1 VNERATRIVLAVVTV
16 VVLLAVLAFIAVSRD
31 VPPIEDAPP
40 PAYPQTPAEPRA
52 ALRYDTEYPA
62 IGYATTARTDAV
74 AELEARLA
82 SGAAVLEHDASRGY
96 LAGLLGAL
104 DIGVE
109 SQVLVFSKTSVQA
122 QIITATTPRAI
133 YFNDDT
139 YVGWVPGSRTLEIA
153 SLDPRL
159 GPVFYTLAQDSAAPV
174 GFERHLG
181 ECLRCHDSYSLTGGG
196 VPRFITGSGYTDV
209 AGNLVAHEGWI
220 LTSDRTPLK
229 SRWGGWYVSGYHG
242 EQVHLGNIAV
252 HDVAELLELETLR
265 TGNLENLDKV
275 LDTSAYLSNKSDIVA
290 LLVLEHQVRVQ
301 NAITRVNYD
310 VRTLL
315 EGPPRAPDAPPV
327 GASSA
332 RDLRA
337 GRDNPVGASSARD
350 LPARI
355 AELAEPLVE
364 ALFLAGEIDLTDR
377 ISGTS
382 GFAAAF
388 EARGPRDSNGRS
400 LRELDLT
407 TRLFKYP
414 LSYAIYSHAFDALPA
429 EAKDYVYARI
439 REILAGDDESEAFA
453 RLSAADRAA
462 ILEILR
468 DTKPDFAATLL

>member
-1 VNERATRIVLAVVTV
+1 
-16 VVLLAVLAFIAVSRD
+16 
-31 VPPIEDAPP
+31 
-40 PAYPQTPAEPRA
+40 
-52 ALRYDTEYPA
+52 
-62 IGYATTARTDAV
+62 
-74 AELEARLA
+74 
-82 SGAAVLEHDASRGY
+82 
-96 LAGLLGAL
+96 
-104 DIGVE
+104 
-109 SQVLVFSKTSVQA
+109 
-122 QIITATTPRAI
+122 
-133 YFNDDT
+133 
-139 YVGWVPGSRTLEIA
+139 
-153 SLDPRL
+153 
-159 GPVFYTLAQDSAAPV
+159 
-174 GFERHLG
+174 
-181 ECLRCHDSYSLTGGG
+181 
-196 VPRFITGSGYTDV
+196 
-209 AGNLVAHEGWI
+209 
-220 LTSDRTPLK
+220 
-229 SRWGGWYVSGYHG
+229 
-242 EQVHLGNIAV
+242 
-252 HDVAELLELETLR
+252 LR

-439 REILAGDDESEAFA
+439 REILAGEDESEAFA

>member
-1 VNERATRIVLAVVTV
+1 MNERTTRIVLTVATV

-40 PAYPQTPAEPRA
+40 PVYPQTSAEPRA

-332 RDLRA
+332 RDL
-337 GRDNPVGASSARD
+337 
-350 LPARI
+350 PARI

-468 DTKPDFAATLL
+468 DTKPDFAATVL

>member
-1 VNERATRIVLAVVTV
+1 MNERTTRIVLTVATV

-40 PAYPQTPAEPRA
+40 PVYPQTSAEPRA

-96 LAGLLGAL
+96 LASVLGAL

-139 YVGWVPGSRTLEIA
+139 YVGWVPGSRTLEVA

-209 AGNLVAHEGWI
+209 DGNLVAHEGWI

-252 HDVAELLELETLR
+252 EDVAELRELETLR
-265 TGNLENLDKV
+265 TGNLENLDSL

-301 NAITRVNYD
+301 NAITRVRYD
-310 VRTLL
+310 TVGVPST
-315 EGPPRAPDAPPV
+315 V
-327 GASSA
+327 GAAS
-332 RDLRA
+332 
-337 GRDNPVGASSARD
+337 GRDSSPVGASSARD

-439 REILAGDDESEAFA
+439 REILAGDDESEASA

-468 DTKPDFAATLL
+468 DTKPDFAATVL

>member
-1 VNERATRIVLAVVTV
+1 VNERATRIVLAVATV

-209 AGNLVAHEGWI
+209 DGNLVAHEGWI

-252 HDVAELLELETLR
+252 EDVAELRELETLR
-265 TGNLENLDKV
+265 TGNLENLDSL

-301 NAITRVNYD
+301 NAITRVRYD
-310 VRTLL
+310 TVGVPST
-315 EGPPRAPDAPPV
+315 V
-327 GASSA
+327 GAAS
-332 RDLRA
+332 
-337 GRDNPVGASSARD
+337 GRDSSPVGASSARD

-439 REILAGDDESEAFA
+439 REILAGDDESEASA

-468 DTKPDFAATLL
+468 DTKPDFAATVL

>member
-1 VNERATRIVLAVVTV
+1 MNERTTRIVLTVATV

-96 LAGLLGAL
+96 LASVLGAL
-104 DIGVE
+104 DIGVA

-139 YVGWVPGSRTLEIA
+139 YVGWVPGSRTLEVA

-209 AGNLVAHEGWI
+209 DGNLVAHEGWI

-252 HDVAELLELETLR
+252 EDVAELRELETLR
-265 TGNLENLDKV
+265 TGNLENLDSL

-301 NAITRVNYD
+301 NAITRVRYD
-310 VRTLL
+310 TVGVPST
-315 EGPPRAPDAPPV
+315 V
-327 GASSA
+327 GAAS
-332 RDLRA
+332 
-337 GRDNPVGASSARD
+337 GRDSSPVGASSARD
-350 LPARI
+350 LPVLI

-439 REILAGDDESEAFA
+439 REILAGDDESEASA

-468 DTKPDFAATLL
+468 DTKPDFAATVL

>member
-1 VNERATRIVLAVVTV
+1 MNERTTRIVLTVATV

-40 PAYPQTPAEPRA
+40 PVYPQTSAEPRA

-96 LAGLLGAL
+96 LASVLGAL

-139 YVGWVPGSRTLEIA
+139 YVGWVPGSRTLEVA

-209 AGNLVAHEGWI
+209 DGNLVAHEGWI

-265 TGNLENLDKV
+265 KGNLENLDSL

-301 NAITRVNYD
+301 NAITRVRYD
-310 VRTLL
+310 TVGVPST
-315 EGPPRAPDAPPV
+315 V
-327 GASSA
+327 GAAS
-332 RDLRA
+332 
-337 GRDNPVGASSARD
+337 GRDSSPVGASSARD
-350 LPARI
+350 LPVLI

-439 REILAGDDESEAFA
+439 REILAGDDESEASA

-468 DTKPDFAATLL
+468 DTKPDFAATVL